1 MEILDLYDEN
11 RIRTGKTYIRG
22 EKMPENTYRLIV
34 HVAIFNAKGQL
45 LIQQR
50 QATKT
55 MANLWDLSCGGASD
69 KGESSKEAIRRE
81 VMEEL
86 GLDIDFS
93 DIRPTFTANFKHGFD
108 DFYLVHRDFSLSDLT
123 LQTSEVQDARWA
135 SEDLVMKLIDEEK
148 FVKYKK
154 NFVRLIFDLGKD
166 DRIVEI

>member
-34 HVAIFNAKGQL
+34 HVAIFNDKGEL

-93 DIRPTFTANFKHGFD
+93 DIRPTSTANFKHGFD

>member
-34 HVAIFNAKGQL
+34 HAAIFNAKGQL

-86 GLDIDFS
+86 GLDIDFF
-93 DIRPTFTANFKHGFD
+93 DIRPIFTANFKHGFD

-135 SEDLVMKLIDEEK
+135 SEDLVMKLIDEGK